1 MLYPDYFKTIPTE
14 VFEIYKEIEED
25 IIKDI
30 VRQIKK
36 SGTITATAEWQT
48 QSLLKQGHSYREIK
62 KEIRKKSGIANKEL
76 TKLIN
81 QTAIKAYA
89 EDMKKYGIGGIHLP
103 AYKSNS
109 AVLQIVEAAKKNGM
123 RDLKNITN
131 TLGVPFHGTDVSLN
145 EFYHRSLSKAVLEVS
160 SGAFSL
166 DDVLKRTVKELGD
179 RGIRCIDYASGY
191 STSVE
196 AAARRSVFT
205 TLTQLSAKISEQNLS
220 DTGAEYVEV
229 SAHSGARPDHQD
241 WQGEVY
247 HVGGDQGKYKDFASS
262 TDYGSETGLCGY
274 NCRHSFFPFF
284 PGISEKAYTKEEL
297 ENIDPPPV
305 TFDGKE
311 YTYYEA
317 TQKQR
322 QIENSIRKSKRKLV
336 GYDATGD
343 KDSFTLESIKL
354 RRKSERYD
362 EFSKAMNLPKQSNR
376 TATYGYNKSISGKAV
391 QAEKKALKVNQPS
404 QSTQSSVKGASNVA
418 GKTAKSTNPKLDPLL
433 KEVQDHGIR
442 TGNERLI
449 FSDMNGNKIATI
461 DGNNN
466 SVGINRQTEA
476 LLRSQPKDSVVCIHN
491 HPKSTSF
498 SPEDINVHTKYDAID
513 HLLVKGTDGT
523 EYYLRIGTGD
533 KLSLADLRQEF
544 NLLKAQTR
552 TRFQKVFNKVKDN
565 DKVWKMQSNHIIKI
579 MAKNHGWTYE
589 RRLP

>member
-14 VFEIYKEIEED
+14 VFELYKEIEED

-81 QTAIKAYA
+81 QTAIKAYT

-131 TLGVPFHGTDVSLN
+131 TLGVPFHGTDVALN

-196 AAARRSVFT
+196 AATRRSVFT

-284 PGISEKAYTKEEL
+284 PGISEKAYTKEDL

-305 TFDGKE
+305 IYDGKE

-336 GYDATGD
+336 GYDAAGD
-343 KDSFTLESIKL
+343 KDSFMLESIRL

-391 QAEKKALKVNQPS
+391 QAEKKATQVKQPS
-404 QSTQSSVKGASNVA
+404 VSTKANTSNISKA
-418 GKTAKSTNPKLDPLL
+418 MNNSNPKLDHLL
-433 KEVQDHGIR
+433 KEVQDHGIK

-449 FSDMNGNKIATI
+449 FSDMNGNKLAAL
-461 DGNNN
+461 DGNKN
-466 SVGINRQTEA
+466 SVLID
-476 LLRSQPKDSVVCIHN
+476 QPTSDMLKNSPDNSVVCIHN
-491 HPKSTSF
+491 HPNSSSF
-498 SPEDINVHTKYDAID
+498 SPNDINVHTKYSAID

-523 EYYLRIGTGD
+523 EYFLKIGKGD
-533 KLSLADLRQEF
+533 KLSLIDLQSEYNILRS
-544 NLLKAQTR
+544 QTQAK
-552 TRFQKVFNKVKDN
+552 FQKIYTDKLQDN
-565 DKVWKMQSNHIIKI
+565 ERVWKMQSNHIIKT
-579 MAKNHGWTYE
+579 MARKHGWTYE

>member
-36 SGTITATAEWQT
+36 SRTITATAEWQT

-62 KEIRKKSGIANKEL
+62 KEIRQKSGIANKEL

-103 AYKSNS
+103 AYKNNN

-131 TLGVPFHGTDVSLN
+131 TLGVPFRGSDISLN

-284 PGISEKAYTKEEL
+284 PGISEKAYTREEL

-336 GYDATGD
+336 GYDAAGD
-343 KDSFTLESIKL
+343 KDSFALESIRL

-391 QAEKKALKVNQPS
+391 QAEKKATQIKQPS
-404 QSTQSSVKGASNVA
+404 VSTKANTSNISKA
-418 GKTAKSTNPKLDPLL
+418 MNNSNPKFDPLL
-433 KEVQDHGIR
+433 KDVQDHGIK

-449 FSDMNGNKIATI
+449 FSDMNGNKLATL
-461 DGNNN
+461 DGNKN
-466 SVGINRQTEA
+466 SVLIDQLTSDMLKN
-476 LLRSQPKDSVVCIHN
+476 SPDNSVVCIHN
-491 HPKSTSF
+491 HPNSSSF
-498 SPEDINVHTKYDAID
+498 SPNDINVHTKYSAID

-523 EYYLRIGTGD
+523 EYFLKIGKGD
-533 KLSLADLRQEF
+533 KLSLTDLQSEYNILRS
-544 NLLKAQTR
+544 QTQAK
-552 TRFQKVFNKVKDN
+552 FQKIYTDKLRDN
-565 DKVWKMQSNHIIKI
+565 ERVWKMQSNHIIKA
-579 MAKNHGWTYE
+579 MARKHGWTYE